1 MNSNQLYVPDAV
13 QTSYKLL
20 TVLGCIRFSSSIISK
35 LYGYFMVIFLIWGSI
50 TTGSNNFTPINYGG
64 ATVITTV
71 STFICVGNMIILVPS
86 VTWHLQTKT
95 DHINRILNKIKKFGS
110 DLLENNTI
118 NIRRVEKVSISL
130 ATIEYIL
137 ILIPSY
143 LYNYGT
149 LIQTILFHGSS
160 LYVAIS

>member
-1 MNSNQLYVPDAV
+1 MNSNKLYVPDAV

-64 ATVITTV
+64 ATVFTTV

-95 DHINRILNKIKKFGS
+95 DHINRLLNKIKKFGS